1 MRNKITRVRVLL
13 PIQGLSQLDYA
24 VPDDMTL
31 APGDFVRVPLGPRI
45 VTGVVWDEGG
55 ANGKVVALDKLKP
68 VAEKINLPPLPKA
81 TRRFVHWV
89 SDYYLAA
96 ANGLLRMTMPVP
108 GALENPP
115 TKTYY
120 HRGVAE
126 GVKLTDK
133 RQSVWDAI
141 RDGEMLS
148 AKELAER
155 AGVSD
160 AVVRAMAGTAA
171 LEAITASVDAPYL
184 TPDPEHPGPK
194 LSKEQQSAADELK
207 SAVTAHEFKPI
218 LLEGVTGAGK
228 TEVYFEAIA
237 EALRDP
243 SAQILVLI
251 PEIGLTS
258 QWLGRFE
265 KRFGVRPVQ
274 WHSDLGQ
281 AERRRAWRSI
291 LKGEARVVVGARS
304 ALFLPFQDLSL
315 IIVDEEHDPSYKQ
328 EDGLCYNARDMAV
341 VRAHLGEI
349 PVVLASATPS
359 LETVQNALSE
369 RYAHVKL
376 KSRHGG
382 AALPDIH
389 AVDMRQAKLPAGRW
403 LSPELVKGVQQALE
417 DKEQALLFL
426 NRRGYAPLTLCRTC
440 GERLEC
446 PNCSSWLVE
455 HRLANKLM
463 CHHCGYNQRL
473 MNICPSCENENT
485 LVACGPGVE
494 RLAEEVRIEFPDARI
509 LELTSDTLTS
519 PSRAAAAVQAIDDGD
534 VDIIVGTQ
542 LVTKGYHFPNLTL
555 VGVVDA
561 DLGLAGGDLR
571 AAERSFQQLTQVAG
585 RAGRAQKPGRVYVQ
599 THMPENPVMQALI
612 SGDQDAFI
620 AREAEARKLHH
631 MPPFGKLAALI
642 VSATEERQALSH
654 ARALAKAIPQADG
667 VQVLGPAPAPM
678 AILRGRYRFRL
689 LVKATRRINMQK
701 YLSAWLKRVP
711 KNNAIRLGLDIDPYS
726 FM

>member
-1 MRNKITRVRVLL
+1 VRNKTTRVRVLL

-24 VPDDMTL
+24 VGEDL
-31 APGDFVRVPLGPRI
+31 VLEPGDFVRVPLGPRI
-45 VTGVVWDEGG
+45 VNGVVWDEGH
-55 ANGKVVALDKLKP
+55 ANGKDVAFEKLKP
-68 VAEKINLPPLPKA
+68 VGEKINLPPLAKA

-96 ANGLLRMTMPVP
+96 PNGILRMTMPVP
-108 GALENPP
+108 AALQEPP

-120 HRGVAE
+120 RRGVND
-126 GVKLTDK
+126 GVKLTEK

-148 AKELAER
+148 AKELGER

-160 AVVRAMAGTAA
+160 AVVRAMANTPA
-171 LEAITASVDAPYL
+171 LDAVTSSVDAPYL
-184 TPDPEHPGPK
+184 APDPEHPGPT
-194 LSKEQQSAADELK
+194 LSDDQQGVADELCT
-207 SAVTAHEFKPI
+207 AVTAHAFKPI
-218 LLEGVTGAGK
+218 LLEGVTGSGK

-237 EALRDP
+237 QALREP
-243 SAQILVLI
+243 GAQVLVLI

-265 KRFGVRPVQ
+265 ERFGVRPVQ

-359 LETVQNALSE
+359 LESVQNALSE
-369 RYAHVKL
+369 RYTHVKL

-382 AALPDIH
+382 ALLPDIR
-389 AVDMRQAKLPAGRW
+389 AVDMRQVKLPAGRW
-403 LSPELVKGVQQALE
+403 LSPDLVEAVHQTIQ

-455 HRLANKLM
+455 HRLAGRLM

-473 MNICPSCENENT
+473 MTACPSCENENT

-494 RLAEEVRIEFPDARI
+494 RLAEEVRHEFPDARI

-519 PSRAAAAVQAIDDGD
+519 PARAAAAVQSIDDGD

-561 DLGLAGGDLR
+561 DLGLSGGDLR

-585 RAGRAQKPGRVYVQ
+585 RAGRAQKPGRVFIQ
-599 THMPENPVMQALI
+599 THMPENPVMQAML
-612 SGDQDAFI
+612 SGNQDAFI

-642 VSATEERQALSH
+642 VSAPEERDALMH
-654 ARALAKAIPQADG
+654 ARALAKAIPQAEG

-678 AILRGRYRFRL
+678 AVLRGRYRFRL
-689 LVKATRRINMQK
+689 LVKATKRINMQK